1 MSEIFERLA
10 EPFPVES
17 VKFRPGATT
26 NDKSKGLALAYI
38 DARDVMDRLDQ
49 VITPPNWQC
58 KYSVV
63 NGIVVC
69 DIGVFHI
76 RHTNNEDHDN
86 TYRGDLYGW
95 VWKGDGAGATDVE
108 GQKGA
113 MSDSFK
119 RAAVKWGIGRYL
131 YDLPNWWEELNDRK
145 AFTDQAL
152 IRLRKNLE
160 GSGGN
165 PEGQYMALVRE
176 YWRAISGLKDALGDE
191 DFHAAAEWAID
202 VPQQDMIA
210 LWKAPTKGGI
220 FTTQERAQMKQD
232 DFTQIFHQM
241 RAERERG

>member
-26 NDKSKGLALAYI
+26 GDKSKGLALAYI
-38 DARDVMDRLDQ
+38 DARDVMDRLDR

-69 DIGVFHI
+69 DIGIAVDECDF
-76 RHTNNEDHDN
+76 
-86 TYRGDLYGW
+86 W

-176 YWRAISGLKDALGDE
+176 YWKAISELKDALGDE
-191 DFHAAAEWAID
+191 DFHKAAEVALD

-241 RAERERG
+241 RADSERR